1 MKVHLVDGTYELF
14 RHYFALPSSKDSEGR
29 EVGALVGVLASIL
42 GLLEGGATHIAVAT
56 DHVVESFRN
65 GLWADYK
72 SGEGLEPELWEQ
84 FHPLEDA
91 LRAMGVVVWAM
102 TEVEADDALASGAA
116 LAAKDPAVEQVL
128 ICTPDKD
135 LSQCV
140 VGTRIV
146 QFDRRKR
153 ELRDQ
158 AGVVEK
164 FGVMPA
170 SIPDYLALVGDSADG
185 FPGIQGWGAKST
197 AQVLA
202 RYDHLEFIPSNVS
215 EWDVPVRGAA
225 RLSNN
230 LEANRE
236 LAELFRTLA
245 RLRTDESLFGSVD
258 ELRWAGPTNSFGEV
272 SAQLNSPRLA
282 GRASALAELRGH

>member
-1 MKVHLVDGTYELF
+1 MKVHLIDGTYELF
-14 RHYFALPSSKDSEGR
+14 RHYFALPSSSDADGR
-29 EVGALVGVLASIL
+29 EVGALVGVLASVL

-65 GLWADYK
+65 DLWAGYK
-72 SGEGLEPELWEQ
+72 SGEGIEPELAEQ

-91 LRAMGVVVWAM
+91 LRSMGVVVWAM
-102 TEVEADDALASGAA
+102 TDLEADDALASGAA
-116 LAAKDPAVEQVL
+116 LAAADPGVEQVL

-140 VGTRIV
+140 VGTRVV
-146 QFDRRKR
+146 QVDRRKR

-185 FPGIQGWGAKST
+185 FPGIQGWGAKSSGI
-197 AQVLA
+197 VLA
-202 RYDHLEFIPSNVS
+202 RYDHLEDIPSDPS
-215 EWDVPVRGAA
+215 EWDIQVRGAA
-225 RLSNN
+225 RLSEN
-230 LEANRE
+230 LEAGRD

-245 RLRTDESLFGSVD
+245 RLKTDEPLFDSVD
-258 ELRWAGPTNSFGEV
+258 ELRWSGAETSFTALCSNLG
-272 SAQLNSPRLA
+272 STQ
-282 GRASALAELRGH
+282 LAERARVLQRDRAH

>member
-1 MKVHLVDGTYELF
+1 MKVHLIDGTYELF
-14 RHYFALPSSKDSEGR
+14 RHYFALPSSVDEDGR
-29 EVGALVGVLASIL
+29 EVGALRGVLASVL

-65 GLWADYK
+65 DLWADYK

-91 LRAMGVVVWAM
+91 LRSMGVVVWAM
-102 TEVEADDALASGAA
+102 TDLEADDALASGAA
-116 LAAKDPAVEQVL
+116 LAAADPEVEQVL

-140 VGTRIV
+140 VGTRVV

-185 FPGIQGWGAKST
+185 FPGVPGWGAKSSGT
-197 AQVLA
+197 VLA
-202 RYDHLEFIPSNVS
+202 RYDHLEDIPSDPS
-215 EWDVPVRGAA
+215 EWDIQVRGAA
-225 RLSNN
+225 RLSEN
-230 LEANRE
+230 LEVARD

-245 RLRTDESLFGSVD
+245 RLKTDEPLFESVE
-258 ELRWAGPTNSFGEV
+258 ELRWSGAEASFTALCSSLG
-272 SAQLNSPRLA
+272 STQLA
-282 GRASALAELRGH
+282 GRAQALHQDRAR